1 MTSAMRG
8 LSLGVTV
15 AALLAGAGCG
25 GGSDGTTGTA
35 TPATSATPAK
45 PATPAAEAAELS
57 TLDDIPTTDEL
68 EQKMTETVTDQNA
81 DAEFEKLQ
89 QELEAEDGG

>member
-1 MTSAMRG
+1 MRNAVRE
-8 LSLGVTV
+8 LSLGVGI

-25 GGSDGTTGTA
+25 ASSDGTTGTA
-35 TPATSATPAK
+35 APAP

-57 TLDDIPTTDEL
+57 TLDEIPTTDEL
-68 EQKMTETVTDQNA
+68 EQKLTETVTDENA

-89 QELEAEDGG
+89 EQLEAEDGG